1 VPIDPIALVI
11 AAGFVLALA
20 CLGAT
25 LHALVAEERSAASL
39 LRRRLSAGE
48 VPDLLARQRVIA
60 RVAEGL
66 TPLARLAG
74 RDKGPRRAVR
84 GKLVQ
89 AGFRGAHASQVMLAV
104 KLALALGGSSAVLW
118 VSSAGAAPLP
128 MLPVVAALAAAVG
141 FLLPNVW
148 LGGRVQA
155 RRNALYRALPDAM
168 DLLVTSVEAGLGLD
182 AALQRVAAE
191 IAFAQ
196 PLLAE
201 ELKLTFLEVKA
212 GVARPEALR
221 RLAARTGVQ
230 DLKTLAVT
238 LAQTELFGTSVATA
252 LRIQAEGMRMRRLQR
267 AEERAAMLSV
277 KMTVPLVVCFLPA
290 VVAVLLGPAVVN
302 IVINLLAR
310 GAP

>member
-1 VPIDPIALVI
+1 MSIDWMALVI

-20 CLGAT
+20 SLGAT
-25 LHALVAEERSAASL
+25 VHTLVAEDRSASSL
-39 LRRRLSAGE
+39 LRRRLAAGE
-48 VPDLLARQRVIA
+48 VPDLLARRRVIA
-60 RVAEGL
+60 RVAQGL

-74 RDKGPRRAVR
+74 SGKDPQRVMR
-84 GKLVQ
+84 GKLAQ
-89 AGFRGAHASQVMLAV
+89 AGFRGANAARILLAA
-104 KLALALGGSSAVLW
+104 KAALAAIGASAVLW
-118 VSSAGAAPLP
+118 VSAAGAAPLP
-128 MLPVVAALAAAVG
+128 ALPAAAVLAAAVG
-141 FLLPNVW
+141 FLLPSVW

-155 RRNALYRALPDAM
+155 RRNALYRGLPDAM

-182 AALQRVAAE
+182 PALQRVAAE
-191 IAFAQ
+191 IALAH

-201 ELKLTFLEVKA
+201 ELNLAFLEVKA
-212 GVARPEALR
+212 GVARAEAFR

-238 LAQTELFGTSVATA
+238 LAQTELFGTSVAAA
-252 LRIQAEGMRMRRLQR
+252 LRIQAEGMRVRRLQR

-302 IVINLLAR
+302 IFVSLLAK
-310 GAP
+310 GIP